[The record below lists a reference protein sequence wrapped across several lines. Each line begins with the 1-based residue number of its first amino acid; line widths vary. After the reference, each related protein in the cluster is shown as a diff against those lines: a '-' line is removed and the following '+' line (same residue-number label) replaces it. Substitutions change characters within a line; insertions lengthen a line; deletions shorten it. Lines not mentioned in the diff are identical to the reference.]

1 MTVGILELALRINS
15 SQSLK
20 EKRMVLK
27 SLKDRLRNSFNI
39 AVSET
44 DEQDKWQLARL
55 CVVTVNSD
63 KKYVN
68 SLVSKVVEFI
78 QRFPQI
84 ELLDY
89 QIELI

>member
-27 SLKDRLRNSFNI
+27 SLKDRLRNNFNI